1 MGISRGVSLR
11 GKTHA
16 QFNGYA
22 IAINQFKNT
31 YGYYPKFLQKS
42 GRIDLASGDNSE
54 LFMQTLSGRDAENNP
69 KPIQGNIRAMRF
81 YSFAESEYVTDEKT
95 GLRQIVDAFGNPHIV
110 IVADHDGD
118 GFVEVPVNGK
128 MQQVETGIAIY
139 NLPLNP
145 DEFVSTYP

>member
-1 MGISRGVSLR
+1 MAAEKS
-11 GKTHA
+11 KTRA
-16 QFNGYA
+16 RFTGYA
-22 IAINQFKNT
+22 VALQQFRHT
-31 YGYYPKFLQKS
+31 YANYPKFLQES
-42 GRIDLASGDNSE
+42 GRIDLPSGDNSE
-54 LFMQTLSGRDAENNP
+54 LFMQTLSGRDADDKHLSN
-69 KPIQGNIRAMRF
+69 QGNIRAMRF